1 MHRTGTSSKQK
12 TKNVHQPGLHEPT
25 EPQHSA
31 LKADH
36 TSTELEQQILIL
48 KIELYKVICC

>member
-25 EPQHSA
+25 ETQHSA

-36 TSTELEQQILIL
+36 TSTELERQMLLL
-48 KIELYKVICC
+48 KIETI